1 MRADEN
7 KVELFAFLANFIV
20 HTPTEKQIT
29 TTHHNKVLCL
39 QPRNTSGL
47 AACTHEEADIRIFL
61 HIADAVKHGA
71 KSVSIRTLD
80 SDNVVLTVSA
90 ASKLKVDKLWVVFGT

>member
-20 HTPTEKQIT
+20 HKATEKQIT
-29 TTHHNKVLCL
+29 TTHHDKGLCL

-47 AACTHEEADIRIFL
+47 ACTHEEADIRIFL

-71 KSVSIRTLD
+71 KSVSIRTID
-80 SDNVVLTVSA
+80 SDVVVLTVSA
-90 ASKLKVDKLWVVFGT
+90 ASKLKVDKLWIVFGT